1 MFPESQKTDIVF
13 CTVPYTETTL
23 PLMAPAVLKSIATRA
38 NKKSVTLDLN
48 LELIKYLESASNR
61 YELLE
66 FFHSGEVPKQVQ
78 EEIYNIHLNFVDLIC
93 SYNPSIVGLSVF
105 TYNCQ
110 ASTKLLC
117 VILKKIN
124 PDIKIIVG
132 GAGIGNN
139 LLDKSK
145 FGESL
150 VKQNL
155 IDFYIKGDGENSLY
169 EYLTTQSSELS
180 GINSD
185 QWTNLSNED
194 LAQLPIPDYSDYNF
208 DAYDTLENAGHRVVP
223 ILGSRGCV
231 RNCSFCDIH
240 NHWNK
245 FTWRAG
251 EHVFEEMLEL
261 NKKYQST
268 FFLFQDS
275 LINGN
280 QKEYKKMCLLLQEYN
295 QDKSAEDKFKW
306 GGYFILRPKN
316 QFKEEDWKLTADAG
330 ANYLAIGIETLNDE
344 ARFHLGKKFTND
356 DIEFGLEMIQK
367 YNIPVGL
374 GDLAESR
381 MVQAGRSI
389 LKDTPITG
397 GMAATAQEAKQ
408 EAFNRA
414 VGQTFGANAPKLTL
428 DVIDDAKKTL
438 GNKFDEIWNNNNL
451 VVAPNMLQTIENVKK
466 QAQKLPKNEAGAV
479 LREIDD
485 LYSKIVP
492 DASGNSI
499 IPGDVANKFQSYLR
513 RRAESFPAL
522 SDEFTKLRR
531 SIIDTFNDSV
541 KPEDAAALTLN
552 RSQYKAFKTVEPLIR
567 NAELGIAGREAG
579 DIPAALLPQAVNR
592 SYGDLRNVPLAELSK
607 LGSRVL
613 VDRTPQTGGS
623 MRALMQLGALG
634 GSAMAGLPGL
644 AVGATTA
651 VGIQELL
658 RNPRLANAVIRPGSG
673 APNQLLIDLLRA
685 GQLSAPVI
693 AAQ

>member
-1 MFPESQKTDIVF
+1 MSAEKYAQWIVENQDKQGTPEFETVAAAYKAARNQTPQAPQAPQTPQEPSLLQRLGKGVADYARRSVVKKLNRAAGAVEGAGSIGATLLTPYDLLAGNTQSIGNPERRQAIEQGLQSMGADPESADFQAAKILTQMAGTAGAGSALAKGLGMIPGVASR
-13 CTVPYTETTL
+13 
-23 PLMAPAVLKSIATRA
+23 APALINALRTSGMTTGAAPVTTGAKAANLALRA
-38 NKKSVTLDLN
+38 GAAGTTGAL
-48 LELIKYLESASNR
+48 A
-61 YELLE
+61 
-66 FFHSGEVPKQVQ
+66 G
-78 EEIYNIHLNFVDLIC
+78 
-93 SYNPSIVGLSVF
+93 GM
-105 TYNCQ
+105 
-110 ASTKLLC
+110 
-117 VILKKIN
+117 IN
-124 PDIKIIVG
+124 PEDAG
-132 GAGIGNN
+132 TAGAVSAAIP
-139 LLDKSK
+139 
-145 FGESL
+145 L
-150 VKQNL
+150 VSRAT
-155 IDFYIKGDGENSLY
+155 GAAGS
-169 EYLTTQSSELS
+169 YLGQKMRPKNVE
-180 GINSD
+180 
-185 QWTNLSNED
+185 
-194 LAQLPIPDYSDYNF
+194 LAQL
-208 DAYDTLENAGHRVVP
+208 A
-223 ILGSRGCV
+223 
-231 RNCSFCDIH
+231 
-240 NHWNK
+240 
-245 FTWRAG
+245 
-251 EHVFEEMLEL
+251 
-261 NKKYQST
+261 
-268 FFLFQDS
+268 
-275 LINGN
+275 
-280 QKEYKKMCLLLQEYN
+280 
-295 QDKSAEDKFKW
+295 
-306 GGYFILRPKN
+306 
-316 QFKEEDWKLTADAG
+316 
-330 ANYLAIGIETLNDE
+330 
-344 ARFHLGKKFTND
+344 
-356 DIEFGLEMIQK
+356 QK

-541 KPEDAAALTLN
+541 KPEDAAALTIN

-623 MRALMQLGALG
+623 MRALLQLGALG

-644 AVGATTA
+644 AAGATTA

-658 RNPRLANAVIRPGSG
+658 RNPRLANAVMRPGSG

>member
-1 MFPESQKTDIVF
+1 MSLQPENTDIVF

-38 NKKSVTLDLN
+38 GKKSVTVDLN
-48 LELIKYLESASNR
+48 LELLKHLESVSNR

-66 FFHSGEVPKQVQ
+66 FFHTGSAPDQVLG
-78 EEIYNIHLNFVDLIC
+78 EIYHIHLQYADLIY
-93 SYNPSIVGLSVF
+93 SYGPSIVGLSVF

-110 ASTKLLC
+110 ASTKLLSF
-117 VILKKIN
+117 ILKKIN
-124 PDIKIIVG
+124 PDIKIIIG

-150 VKQNL
+150 VKQKL

-169 EYLTTQSSELS
+169 EYLTTQSVDSV
-180 GINSD
+180 GINTD

-330 ANYLAIGIETLNDE
+330 ANYLAIGIETLNDK

-367 YNIPVGL
+367 YNIPVIFLFFTGYITDTEEDIDFVEEWLRSHVKYQNVMSLNLGTPLGILAGTPLHNNFESLGL
-374 GDLAESR
+374 KWMGD
-381 MVQAGRSI
+381 
-389 LKDTPITG
+389 
-397 GMAATAQEAKQ
+397 
-408 EAFNRA
+408 
-414 VGQTFGANAPKLTL
+414 APE
-428 DVIDDAKKTL
+428 DWYNPA
-438 GNKFDEIWNNNNL
+438 NNNNPL
-451 VVAPNMLQTIENVKK
+451 AR
-466 QAQKLPKNEAGAV
+466 AQWNQRIIQLAK
-479 LREIDD
+479 D
-485 LYSKIVP
+485 LKYKIVGGADNRYILERMLKTYDP
-492 DASGNSI
+492 D
-499 IPGDVANKFQSYLR
+499 NKH
-513 RRAESFPAL
+513 
-522 SDEFTKLRR
+522 
-531 SIIDTFNDSV
+531 
-541 KPEDAAALTLN
+541 
-552 RSQYKAFKTVEPLIR
+552 TV
-567 NAELGIAGREAG
+567 
-579 DIPAALLPQAVNR
+579 V
-592 SYGDLRNVPLAELSK
+592 Y
-607 LGSRVL
+607 
-613 VDRTPQTGGS
+613 
-623 MRALMQLGALG
+623 
-634 GSAMAGLPGL
+634 
-644 AVGATTA
+644 
-651 VGIQELL
+651 
-658 RNPRLANAVIRPGSG
+658 
-673 APNQLLIDLLRA
+673 
-685 GQLSAPVI
+685 
-693 AAQ
+693 